1 MNLIGFISQF
11 SNLILKSKV
20 RVFKI
25 FGELLISPPRCWNNC
40 DFNRERI
47 KGIKREDKDGEE
59 AFDLCEDKNFSKRNK
74 YKRRITYIPSNLT
87 TITN

>member
-40 DFNRERI
+40 DFNQERI

-59 AFDLCEDKNFSKRNK
+59 ALICV
-74 YKRRITYIPSNLT
+74 RIKISQKE
-87 TITN
+87 TNTNEGLLIYQVI

>member
-59 AFDLCEDKNFSKRNK
+59 ALICA
-74 YKRRITYIPSNLT
+74 RIKISRKE
-87 TITN
+87 TNTNEGLLIYQVIWLP